1 MTSAPSP
8 AHRQWS
14 LWASAWTVLSV
25 PGVCWA
31 ALTWNPVAVVGVAA
45 FVTVFVALVLLM
57 VRHGEAQWDARSSR
71 GVASLGWIVRIGMS
85 ASALVIA
92 TSAIV
97 DTVPGVLVLWLLAVA
112 VTAPPIIQRWR
123 RILERDAPIPASP
136 GAVRQMPRSAP
147 QPCSANPADAV
158 RTMSDAELCRAW
170 RHTFWTLRETTTA
183 TDRLKIVE
191 HRGLI
196 LDELESRHAE
206 ALRAWFES
214 VDRACDSPRRFLT
227 GGGDQPEAA

>member
-1 MTSAPSP
+1 MQALRP
-8 AHRQWS
+8 WS
-14 LWASAWTVLSV
+14 LWAAAWTVLSV

-31 ALTWNPVAVVGVAA
+31 ALTWSPVAVVGVAA
-45 FVTVFVALVLLM
+45 FVTVFVALVLLV

-71 GVASLGWIVRIGMS
+71 AVAPLGWIVRIGVA
-85 ASALVIA
+85 ASTLVIA

-97 DTVPGVLVLWLLAVA
+97 DTVPGLLVLWLLAVA
-112 VTAPPIIQRWR
+112 VTTPPIIQRWR
-123 RILERDAPIPASP
+123 RILERDAPVPVDP
-136 GAVRQMPRSAP
+136 GAVRQVPPPAP
-147 QPCSANPADAV
+147 QSCSANPANPADAV
-158 RTMSDAELCRAW
+158 RTMSDIELCRAW
-170 RHTFWTLRETTTA
+170 RHTFWTLRESTTA

-206 ALRAWFES
+206 ALHAWLES

-227 GGGDQPEAA
+227 DGGDQPEAA